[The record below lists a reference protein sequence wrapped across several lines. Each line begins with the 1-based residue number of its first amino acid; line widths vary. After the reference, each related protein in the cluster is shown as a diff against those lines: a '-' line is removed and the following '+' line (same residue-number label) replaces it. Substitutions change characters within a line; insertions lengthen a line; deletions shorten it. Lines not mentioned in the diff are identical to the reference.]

1 MNAARTYRA
10 AGDAYR
16 VQDVST
22 AGPGQLVVLLYD
34 GALDAIAKAERA
46 LVQSEAGDD
55 GRDRYTTAHDQLS
68 RAQAILTELQL
79 SLDHDLG
86 GEIAGPPMRSTAT
99 ASSASWRP
107 TWRRTPACCPRCS
120 VFSRSCA
127 MRSHTPPPRPALR
140 SARRDGILGHVDRP
154 VGRSAWSV
162 RACVEH
168 RRTGDDVG
176 GESMGFPS
184 QDAVPARPH
193 TGGRGK
199 ARPAV

>member
-86 GEIAGPPMRSTAT
+86 GEIAGPLDAIYRYGIERLVAANVAKDARLLPEVQRLLTELRDAFAYAT
-99 ASSASWRP
+99 TQASSQ
-107 TWRRTPACCPRCS
+107 
-120 VFSRSCA
+120 VG
-127 MRSHTPPPRPALR
+127 PP
-140 SARRDGILGHVDRP
+140 
-154 VGRSAWSV
+154 
-162 RACVEH
+162 
-168 RRTGDDVG
+168 
-176 GESMGFPS
+176 
-184 QDAVPARPH
+184 
-193 TGGRGK
+193 
-199 ARPAV
+199 